1 MLHEQQFDLAAA
13 AADTTEP
20 SNSTNHATPS
30 AVAPAAVASA
40 AVAPAAMAPAAVAP
54 ATAVAPRSIAEQP
67 PVARCDVSSE
77 SSSRNVAAAPS
88 PSRAQR
94 LAQNR
99 AKVRQLINKRRQQ
112 QQQQRI
118 AQITPTAQIPSQKY
132 VQPTSQQIFRKNSQQ
147 KQQDISNNRPKMQ
160 RKEPPL
166 PPPPQKRKFKPSCS
180 LTSQKRRKLNSS
192 SGEATEKGTP
202 CDGASTG
209 GGSIAD
215 GCNGRIIGSLKP
227 CPMSPDAVTSAK
239 DNKARVVV
247 SKTISPRTISATVAR
262 VDSDALSTSD
272 VTTISDVNSHCSRD
286 SHDRKSLSSKRW
298 RRNSMTSSQRTA
310 TASDVSSSRD
320 VTTQAATLN
329 AHWTSERTCNPHDIY
344 QCSVD
349 GCGFSSDDQNQF
361 IAHCRTDHAA
371 MNTLSCRCY

>member
-1 MLHEQQFDLAAA
+1 MLHEQRFDLAAA
-13 AADTTEP
+13 TADTTEP
-20 SNSTNHATPS
+20 SNSTNHAIPS
-30 AVAPAAVASA
+30 AVAPAAVA
-40 AVAPAAMAPAAVAP
+40 PAAVAP
-54 ATAVAPRSIAEQP
+54 TAAVAPRSIAEQP

-99 AKVRQLINKRRQQ
+99 VKVRQLINKRRQQ

-118 AQITPTAQIPSQKY
+118 AQITPTTQIPSQKY
-132 VQPTSQQIFRKNSQQ
+132 VQPTSQQIFRKNLQQ

-180 LTSQKRRKLNSS
+180 LASQKRRKLNS

-202 CDGASTG
+202 GGGDSTR

-286 SHDRKSLSSKRW
+286 SHDRKSLSSKRR